1 MPNIYRIAIKDLFL
15 ELLYNVKDTESIID
29 AKSLCNV
36 MRTFSY
42 DFVKGIMWE
51 LHSDGMIDLKNENE
65 YNYIVNI
72 KDKGIEFKE
81 NGGYSKNYRSLE
93 FEIADAKSK
102 AVKRIS
108 KDVDKEPINHPT
120 IIKRKFSLS
129 NIPIL
134 RPLFKFKKYQIAGL
148 LLKIA
153 VHQHATAIY
162 IVDDN
167 LVEHK
172 TYQKHY
178 MPYPI
183 SNFFEGN
190 PKLMPERV
198 LEAVDILADANHI
211 IKNDNQDIFKI
222 TIEAKPEGERAY
234 NDGYYLEQTTKTI
247 WKTFGAVIGAGVV
260 LFSAIKWLIPLLL
273 QLSTKFL

>member
-1 MPNIYRIAIKDLFL
+1 MPNIYRIAIKDIFL
-15 ELLYNVKDTESIID
+15 ELLYNVKDTESTID

-42 DFVKGIMWE
+42 DFIKGIMWE
-51 LHSDGMIDLKNENE
+51 LHSDGMVDLKHENE

-72 KDKGIEFKE
+72 NDRGIELKE
-81 NGGYSKNYRSLE
+81 NGGYAKNYRNLE
-93 FEIADAKSK
+93 FEIAEAKSK

-108 KDVDKEPINHPT
+108 TDTDIDKESINHPA
-120 IIKRKFSLS
+120 IRKRNFSLS
-129 NIPIL
+129 TIPIL
-134 RPLFKFKKYQIAGL
+134 RPLFKFRKYQIAGL

-198 LEAVDILADANHI
+198 LEAVDILAEANHI
-211 IKNDNQDIFKI
+211 IKNDNKDVYKI

-247 WKTFGAVIGAGVV
+247 WKTFGAVIGGGVV
-260 LFSAIKWLIPLLL
+260 LFSAIKWLLPPLLRL
-273 QLSTKFL
+273 LM